1 MFETWVLSILIAVAG
16 AALLIVIVLA
26 TRTSMHRVVWKSF
39 WCPLQQRHV
48 TVGFLTDRSQ
58 GDRYGDVLSCS
69 AFAAPWVVRCD
80 KRCLRLPEAY
90 QVPPA
95 DQAGAVRER
104 ACDGPPAAR
113 AIIIQTRASS
123 GAAVRAARRVSA
135 ALTGVILLVGLV
147 GCAAPL
153 AQGPTIRASSQPIPP
168 ASSPEALAAGHR
180 LAQQH
185 CTGCHTEGNRDG
197 TVALMDLTGQ
207 SWTGHAWHHPDSV
220 LAQMI
225 ADGVSRPTGTMPPFG
240 AKLRPAEILTLI
252 AFIKTFWTPDQRQ
265 FQRERTQRADGDAPR
280 Q

>member
-1 MFETWVLSILIAVAG
+1 MFATWMLSILIAVAKG
-16 AALLIVIVLA
+16 ALLIVVVLA
-26 TRTSMHRVVWKSF
+26 ARTSMHRVVWKSF
-39 WCPLQQRHV
+39 WCPLHQRHV

-58 GDRYGDVLSCS
+58 RDRYGDVLSCS
-69 AFAAPWVVRCD
+69 AFAAPWLVRCD
-80 KRCLRLPEAY
+80 KRCLKLPEAY
-90 QVPPA
+90 QAPPA
-95 DQAGAVRER
+95 HRASAVPEH
-104 ACDGPPAAR
+104 ACHGPPAAR
-113 AIIIQTRASS
+113 AIICQTCTTSA
-123 GAAVRAARRVSA
+123 AARMVGT

-147 GCAAPL
+147 GCTAPL
-153 AQGPTIRASSQPIPP
+153 AQGQTSRASSQSIPP

-185 CTGCHTEGNRDG
+185 CTGCHTEGNPDG

-225 ADGVSRPTGTMPPFG
+225 VDGVSRPTGTMPPFG
-240 AKLRPAEILTLI
+240 VELHADEIRTLI